1 MLSANRP
8 ANRLRKAAGT
18 LAVAAMAALGCS
30 KASPTVPTE
39 HGVNITVNAKA
50 LTSAELGMVTVGSLI
65 VTGDEL
71 QAQQFSVVPQIAT
84 GQLTFQ
90 YLPKTSTATTAML
103 SFEFEALDSSGEVYG
118 TGKAGPVT
126 LSANAVSVTI
136 TLTASTGTL
145 LKGLGTT
152 CTAASD
158 CGSGFC
164 TDGVCCQEACKLD
177 VCASCALTTTKG
189 LCAPHPANTDP
200 EKECVGFSMGTGA
213 GGSAGKGGAGGA
225 GGAKSDAGASMDAS
239 SSDAEAINPPD
250 GGLMATPDSC
260 GGTCNGMKACAFASP
275 GTTCGKPFCNTHKD
289 LASLVCD
296 GNGTCGISLSD
307 CTSGYACDLTAKPGS
322 CRMTCTANTDC
333 LVGYY
338 CNGNN
343 EMCQATKSDGLTC
356 ATDTECNSGH
366 CATGV
371 CCNTACDAPNSCNK
385 QGSAGKCQC
394 SSTMNCGTG
403 VACQTFYQDADGDGY
418 GNKNGTMAAGTAM
431 PGCVGSPPAGFVA
444 DNTDCDDGDASVHP
458 GQTGWFT
465 AASKGVGTFDYDCDG
480 TVVKEFPQYPGAT
493 CTFCPDACTAG
504 CSAATSSTCASATAQ
519 ASLAC
524 NSTGICLTRIVP
536 PLSTSETAIAA
547 ETIVSPIKSNNGCCG
562 CSDHGGYTQSAA
574 VECGQSAS
582 YTTCGTCGST
592 SGTTIGSTGG
602 TTTTAVAKVQACH

>member
-18 LAVAAMAALGCS
+18 LAVAAMTALGCS

-90 YLPKTSTATTAML
+90 YLPKTSTATMAML
-103 SFEFEALDSSGEVYG
+103 SFEFEALGSSGEVYG

-136 TLTASTGTL
+136 TLTASAGTL

-164 TDGVCCQEACKLD
+164 TDGLCCQEACKLD

-225 GGAKSDAGASMDAS
+225 GGAKTDAGAAMDAS
-239 SSDAEAINPPD
+239 AIDAESINPPD
-250 GGLMATPDSC
+250 GGIMATASTC

-275 GTTCGKPFCNTHKD
+275 GTTCGQPFCNTRKD
-289 LASLVCD
+289 LANLICD
-296 GNGTCGISLSD
+296 GKGSCGVGLQD
-307 CTSGYACDLTAKPGS
+307 CTNGYACDFEATPTPI
-322 CRMTCTANTDC
+322 CRTMCNANTDC
-333 LVGYY
+333 LAGYY
-338 CNGNN
+338 CNGNDT
-343 EMCQATKSDGLTC
+343 CALTKADGLTC
-356 ATDTECNSGH
+356 VTDAECLHNH
-366 CATGV
+366 CVSGV
-371 CCNTACDAPNSCNK
+371 CCNTACASPNTCNDS
-385 QGSAGKCQC
+385 GSAGTCKCPNVTC
-394 SSTMNCGTG
+394 HAG
-403 VACQTFYQDADGDGY
+403 VSCAVFYPDVDGDGF
-418 GNKNGTMAAGTAM
+418 GDNKATIANSAAMA
-431 PGCVGSPPAGFVA
+431 GCSDTPPKGYVV
-444 DNTDCDDGDASVHP
+444 DNTDCDDKDANAYP
-458 GQTGWFT
+458 GQTAYFST
-465 AASKGVGTFDYDCDG
+465 VSAGTGSFDYNCDG
-480 TVVKEFPQYPGAT
+480 TSEKGVPEYPGAS
-493 CTFCPDACTAG
+493 CSFCPDGCKVACT
-504 CSAATSSTCASATAQ
+504 ATSSTTCGAINTK
-519 ASLAC
+519 ASLNC
-524 NSTGICLTRIVP
+524 TKSEGVLCSIVV
-536 PLSTSETAIAA
+536 LQAVNESTSEIAA
-547 ETIVSPIKSNNGCCG
+547 QVVSPPITRLPTVCCG
-562 CSDHGGYTQSAA
+562 CATTDEAGFNNTVA
-574 VECGQSAS
+574 CGQTGN
-582 YTTCGTCGST
+582 YITCGSCT
-592 SGTTIGSTGG
+592 AAMGGVVG
-602 TTTTAVAKVQACH
+602 TTTSSTVKQTCH